1 VPPVATKIRTEDFA
15 DILQWVAVALFIVF
29 LAILLAAMLP
39 LELLDSRWQVRVI
52 SALLGSSSLPLIGMV
67 MMLLANYLNDGF
79 SPFGTNVPL
88 LRRLAAFAAIGFLLL
103 IPLQIIAGTRLL
115 NQQSGNEIGQLK
127 VLQGAADAIR
137 TSNNEADLKNAL
149 RRLPGAPNNLN
160 RPLGAPLPQV
170 KAALISRLDPAVKRL
185 QNQVEEAKKD
195 RLQKAL
201 GIWIRDAG
209 MAAGYAIGFSGL
221 GSFKEYGSLLR
232 SILPSRRKATW
243 K

>member
-1 VPPVATKIRTEDFA
+1 LTTKIRSESFA
-15 DILQWVAVALFIVF
+15 EILQWVALALFIVF

-39 LELLDSRWQVRVI
+39 LEILDSRWQVRVI
-52 SALLGSSSLPLIGMV
+52 SALLGSSSLPLIGV
-67 MMLLANYLNDGF
+67 VLMLLANYLDDEF
-79 SPFGTNVPL
+79 RPFGDKIRL
-88 LRRLAAFAAIGFLLL
+88 LRRLAGFAAIGFLLL
-103 IPLQIIAGTRLL
+103 IPLQITAGSRLL
-115 NQQSGNEIGQLK
+115 NQQSGNEVAQLK

-137 TSNNEADLKNAL
+137 SANTEADLKNAL

-160 RPLGAPLPQV
+160 RPLAAPLPQV
-170 KAALISRLDPAVKRL
+170 KSAVISRLDPAVKRL

-221 GSFKEYGSLLR
+221 GSFNEHGSLLR
-232 SILPSRRKATW
+232 SVIPGRRKSNW